1 MARCPMNKNNMK
13 SETTHIPHNPT
24 RIIDQGNYFLHQRPD
39 QAQMKK
45 SQSPAHNE
53 NKTMFNRLTGR
64 LKDLTGKVS
73 KFQYEL
79 EHCEVYQTID
89 FYNRYIFRPDGFIK
103 RSARICST
111 YLPILQRELKVISQR
126 PNVLELEMYSDL
138 ISKCV
143 TFGEIMMERLEKLS
157 SDNETE
163 EMIPVKVAGPLEVKD
178 QFSEPMSWEIEK
190 IDLVLERILDMLIC
204 NIQKM
209 TGVKRH
215 LIKDDISLELDALAK
230 TFLWLVL
237 QDQKSYERVFPT
249 GKEIKVNVD
258 VKVMSYIDQ
267 NPIQSKYCTNIVRCI
282 ITQEVTDYLLSHLT
296 HGTGPKMI
304 RESITSGSSC
314 NPSCA
319 QTYTETLTNM
329 YIFLEEMNVEID
341 KHKIECPSPA
351 DVPEEGVVDNVCPLL
366 ESSGCLLNDSHC
378 DLMNPKSPPPTD
390 LQTKTDPSHRLPSE
404 RTETKC
410 LSPAQASVDS
420 LRKVVASAIPGAV
433 FDEIDPESFSPTQ
446 APVSSFENDKFKNR
460 EFVQVM
466 MKLLVSRIVR
476 KAKVVGPIENYE
488 ATISRLS
495 ERLLIEV
502 QDVDLQFTPKQFKKI
517 DHSIYKELCS
527 MYGSAETV
535 LMAIQSGELEVEDC
549 IAFAVRNHLT
559 KPPKKCSCI
568 CRFFSRVCSAVSKF
582 CRGKNRVEVI

>member
-1 MARCPMNKNNMK
+1 
-13 SETTHIPHNPT
+13 
-24 RIIDQGNYFLHQRPD
+24 
-39 QAQMKK
+39 
-45 SQSPAHNE
+45 
-53 NKTMFNRLTGR
+53 
-64 LKDLTGKVS
+64 
-73 KFQYEL
+73 
-79 EHCEVYQTID
+79 
-89 FYNRYIFRPDGFIK
+89 
-103 RSARICST
+103 
-111 YLPILQRELKVISQR
+111 
-126 PNVLELEMYSDL
+126 
-138 ISKCV
+138 
-143 TFGEIMMERLEKLS
+143 MMEWLEKMS
-157 SDNETE
+157 SDGETE
-163 EMIPVKVAGPLEVKD
+163 KMIPVKVAGPPLKVKD
-178 QFSEPMSWEIEK
+178 RFSEPMSWEIER
-190 IDLVLERILDMLIC
+190 IDLVLERILDMLIY

-215 LIKDDISLELDALAK
+215 LIKQDLSLELDALAK

-267 NPIQSKYCTNIVRCI
+267 NPSQSKYCTNIVRCT

-314 NPSCA
+314 NPLCA
-319 QTYTETLTNM
+319 QTYVETLTYM
-329 YIFLEEMNVEID
+329 YTFLEEMNVEID
-341 KHKIECPSPA
+341 KHKMECTSPA

-366 ESSGCLLNDSHC
+366 ESSGCLLNEDSDC

-404 RTETKC
+404 GTETKC

-420 LRKVVASAIPGAV
+420 LRKVVASAIPGTV
-433 FDEIDPESFSPTQ
+433 FDEVDPEPFSPTQ
-446 APVSSFENDKFKNR
+446 VPVSSIKNEKLKNR
-460 EFVQVM
+460 KFVQVM
-466 MKLLVSRIVR
+466 MKMLVSRIVS
-476 KAKVVGPIENYE
+476 KAKVIGPIANYE
-488 ATISRLS
+488 ATISHLS

-502 QDVDLQFTPKQFKKI
+502 QDVDLQFTAKEFKKL
-517 DHSIYKELCS
+517 DNRIYKDLCR

-535 LMAIQSGELEVEDC
+535 LMALQSGELQVEDC

-582 CRGKNRVEVI
+582 CRGKNRVEVF